1 MRLYA
6 MNLNQE
12 GRICFGS
19 AYHEDILKNLNG
31 KVSDL
36 KSFKTDSCGKH
47 WDGYPV
53 KLGWFSMIAELRE
66 GMPEYMLEKFNNYI
80 SYETIII
87 EGEC

>member
-6 MNLNQE
+6 VNLNQE

-19 AYHEDILKNLNG
+19 VYHEDILKNLNG

-36 KSFKTDSCGKH
+36 KSFETDSCGKH

-66 GMPEYMLEKFNNYI
+66 GMSEYTLGKFNNYI
-80 SYETIII
+80 SYEMIII

>member
-6 MNLNQE
+6 VNLNQE

-19 AYHEDILKNLNG
+19 AGDEDILKNLNG

-47 WDGYPV
+47 WDGYPLEINWAT
-53 KLGWFSMIAELRE
+53 KEELSKY
-66 GMPEYMLEKFNNYI
+66 MSEYTLEKFNNYI

-87 EGEC
+87 KGEC

>member
-6 MNLNQE
+6 VNLNQE

-19 AYHEDILKNLNG
+19 ADDEDILKNLNG

-66 GMPEYMLEKFNNYI
+66 DMSEYTLEKFNNYI
-80 SYETIII
+80 SYEMIII
-87 EGEC
+87 EGEY